1 MTAILV
7 TGFERQARYLAAL
20 LNANVSTARATVY
33 GDRRTPLVLAAA
45 RALRCD
51 AAVNFGGPEPK
62 ALLRA
67 ICEARGRP
75 TIHIWA
81 GTDVLKIAHSPG
93 HVERLQ
99 LLGIIHWAVSPQL
112 VCELAEIGIDA
123 RCVTLASAQVPQV
136 LPALP
141 KQFAILTYLPQ
152 PSRDFYGQRAIFEAA
167 RAMPDVRFTAIG
179 RGSPEAAAPSNVEYV
194 GEVSNIEQYID
205 AASVLVRMTQHDGL
219 SQNVV
224 EALAR
229 GRHVIWTYPYPGVL
243 QACSQHELIEQ
254 LQQLRRTHESG
265 ELTVNHAGAQ
275 YAAAHHNPATIA
287 GALFGDIVREIE
299 RVRSAASQTHAKTI
313 AISGAPA
320 FSARIALN
328 WRSYNGD
335 VVPKLLSTHT
345 NSDMV
350 LSIVTLLRSQSWYS
364 IGEPTAPRI
373 LEFAAVALRKRR
385 IVHWLGNDV
394 QALAEHSERVRR
406 YRGARYVHLA
416 QNAEVARGLSRLGL
430 HAAVASL
437 PALARAQPVAPLPER
452 FTLLLYLPPSHSQL
466 YGRHQYERLMRVML
480 EENVRYI
487 IVGGGEIEI
496 PSGVSAE
503 QLGWVHDLHPLYE
516 RATALVRFTQT
527 DSLSAMVIEALL
539 HGRYVLWSNE
549 FPHTTH
555 IRDFHD
561 LEGAVRSLLSLHR
574 SAALR
579 PQYDA
584 AATMSTLYAPEAS
597 IKNFTAACAGA

>member
-7 TGFERQARYLAAL
+7 TGFVRQARYLAAL
-20 LNANVSTARATVY
+20 LNANVSDARAAVY
-33 GDRRTPLVLAAA
+33 DDRRTSLVLAAA
-45 RALRCD
+45 RAFRAD

-81 GTDVLKIAHSPG
+81 GTDVLKVARSPAHI
-93 HVERLQ
+93 ERLR
-99 LLGIIHWAVSPQL
+99 LLGIAHWAVSPQL
-112 VCELAEIGIDA
+112 VSELAEMGIDA
-123 RCVTLASAQVPQV
+123 RCVTLASARVPQM

-141 KQFAILTYLPQ
+141 KEFIILTYLPQ
-152 PSRDFYGQRAIFEAA
+152 PRRDFYGQRAVCEAA
-167 RAMPDVRFTAIG
+167 RAMPDVRFIAIG
-179 RGSPEAAAPSNVEYV
+179 RGTPDAAAPSNVEYV
-194 GEVSNIEQYID
+194 GEVSNVEQYID

-243 QACSQHELIEQ
+243 QACSQDELVEH
-254 LQQLRRTHESG
+254 LQHLRRAHESG
-265 ELTVNHAGAQ
+265 ALAVNHAGAE
-275 YAAAHHNPATIA
+275 YAAAHHNPAAVA
-287 GALFGDIVREIE
+287 GALYGDIVREIE
-299 RVRSAASQTHAKTI
+299 CMRSAATQTHAKTI

-328 WRSYNGD
+328 WRSYNTD

-345 NSDMV
+345 NSDIG
-350 LSIVTLLRSQSWYS
+350 LSIITLLRSQAWYS
-364 IGEPTAPRI
+364 IGEPAAPRM
-373 LEFAAVALRKRR
+373 LEFAALASRKRR

-394 QALAEHSERVRR
+394 QTLAESPERVRR
-406 YRGARYVHLA
+406 YRSARYVHLA
-416 QNAEVARGLSRLGL
+416 QDAEVARTLGRLGL
-430 HAAVASL
+430 HAAVVSL
-437 PALARAQPVAPLPER
+437 PALAHVEPVPPLPER
-452 FTLLLYLPPSHSQL
+452 FTLLLYVPANHSQL

-480 EENVRYI
+480 EENLHYI
-487 IVGGGEIEI
+487 IVGGGTIEI
-496 PSGVSAE
+496 PAGVSAE
-503 QLGWVHDLHPLYE
+503 QFGWVHDLRPLYE
-516 RATALVRFTQT
+516 RSTVLVRFTQT

-539 HGRYVLWSNE
+539 HGRHVLWSNE

-574 SAALR
+574 SAVLR

-584 AATMSTLYAPEAS
+584 AVTMSKLYSPEAS